1 MRLPAFLLLL
11 PGLALGQTQTEVPH
25 VFEDGQPAKASEV
38 NENFD
43 ALETA
48 IDDVSA
54 GADGKTILN
63 GTTAPSSDVGADGDF
78 FLDTANAVL
87 YGPKILGGWG
97 AGISL
102 TGPRGERG
110 ASGATGAKGDTGDA
124 GPAGP
129 QGAKGDTGDA
139 GAQGLTGPAG
149 PQGAKG
155 ETGDAGPAGP
165 QGAKGDTG
173 EAGAQGLTGPAGPQG
188 AKGDTGDAGAQGLT
202 GPAGPQGVIGP
213 RGDTG
218 DQGIQGIQ
226 GIQGET
232 GPQGPQ
238 GEQGP
243 AGPAGN
249 WVSSSASIV
258 DCPSGKKAISGG
270 CLVSFGGTIRWSG
283 PYGQDM
289 EGNYGGWRCEASS
302 GSVSESYVLC
312 Q

>member
-1 MRLPAFLLLL
+1 M
-11 PGLALGQTQTEVPH
+11 
-25 VFEDGQPAKASEV
+25 
-38 NENFD
+38 
-43 ALETA
+43 
-48 IDDVSA
+48 
-54 GADGKTILN
+54 N

-129 QGAKGDTGDA
+129 QGAKGDTGEA
-139 GAQGLTGPAG
+139 GAQGLT
-149 PQGAKG
+149 
-155 ETGDAGPAGP
+155 GPAGP

-188 AKGDTGDAGAQGLT
+188 
-202 GPAGPQGVIGP
+202 VIGP

-218 DQGIQGIQ
+218 DQGIQ

>member
-1 MRLPAFLLLL
+1 MRLLAFLLLL

-110 ASGATGAKGDTGDA
+110 ASGATGAKGD
-124 GPAGP
+124 
-129 QGAKGDTGDA
+129 
-139 GAQGLTGPAG
+139 
-149 PQGAKG
+149 
-155 ETGDAGPAGP
+155 TGDAGPAGP